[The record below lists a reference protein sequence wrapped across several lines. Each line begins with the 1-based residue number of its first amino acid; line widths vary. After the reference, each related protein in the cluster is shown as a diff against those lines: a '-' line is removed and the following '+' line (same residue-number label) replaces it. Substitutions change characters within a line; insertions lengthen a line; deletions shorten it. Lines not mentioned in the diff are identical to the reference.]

1 MPDEEVKS
9 ILEQLGFSEIGSGPV
24 QSEDEMTVI
33 PLVGPARGDV
43 AEPGNLNFQQTS
55 SYGTMVFENKD
66 KDRDAIVPSNYM
78 VRGRGAQDHAM
89 SGTGVV
95 MKGQKVSFDNACC
108 VEESQG
114 GLLRGGEEVD
124 VLPAA
129 LRKALLD
136 PSIRSRKKYSKLWT
150 KIGSWLRGL
159 NLRHGGRAHIRDFY
173 DEPGIKD
180 ALENF
185 AAAFEPVENQ
195 IGAVILF
202 AGVPV
207 GIEIMPS
214 TLHWEAYW
222 NYLIRGCYGAELI
235 RLKMLGKIRPSALI
249 LPEIPEGS
257 DPEQVEK
264 ILSDFSVH
272 IQEKLL
278 PLLEEIKIKSSNE
291 LGTSGSMKTT
301 LLRTDS
307 DGGGDI
313 IEQDNEPVYL
323 SLVL

>member
-1 MPDEEVKS
+1 MPDEVKN
-9 ILEQLGFSEIGSGPV
+9 ILQELGFSEVGSGPV

-33 PLVGPARGDV
+33 PLVGPARGNV
-43 AEPGNLNFQQTS
+43 AEPTNLQFRQTT
-55 SYGTMVFENKD
+55 SYGTMVFE
-66 KDRDAIVPSNYM
+66 RDAIVPSNYM

-89 SGTGVV
+89 AGSGVIT
-95 MKGQKVSFDNACC
+95 KGERKSFDNACC

-114 GLLRGGEEVD
+114 GLLRGGEEQD

-136 PSIRSRKKYSKLWT
+136 PSIRSQQKYNKLWS

-159 NLRHGGRAHIRDFY
+159 NLKHGGRAHIRDFY
-173 DEPGIKD
+173 DEPGIKE

-214 TLHWEAYW
+214 SQHWESYW
-222 NYLIRGCYGAELI
+222 EYLIRGCYGAELI

-249 LPEIPEGS
+249 LPEIPQGS
-257 DPEQVEK
+257 DADAVEK

-278 PLLEEIKIKSSNE
+278 PLLEEIKIKSSNQ

>member
-1 MPDEEVKS
+1 MPDEIKN
-9 ILEQLGFSEIGSGPV
+9 ILEQLGFSSVGSGPV

-43 AEPGNLNFQQTS
+43 AEPSNLQFQQTS

-66 KDRDAIVPSNYM
+66 TSREAIVPSNYM

-89 SGTGVV
+89 AGAGIV
-95 MKGQKVSFDNACC
+95 MKGQTQRFENACC

-114 GLLRGGEEVD
+114 GLLRGAEDVD

-136 PSIRSRKKYSKLWT
+136 PTIRSRKKYDKLWT
-150 KIGSWLRGL
+150 KIGGWLRGL

-173 DEPGIKD
+173 DEPQIKD

-207 GIEIMPS
+207 GIEIMPTS
-214 TLHWEAYW
+214 QHWESYW
-222 NYLIRGCYGAELI
+222 EYLIRGCYGAELI
-235 RLKMLGKIRPSALI
+235 RLKMLGKIRPSALV
-249 LPEIPEGS
+249 LPEFPEGS
-257 DPEQVEK
+257 TPDDVEK
-264 ILSDFSVH
+264 ILGDFSVH

-278 PLLEEIKIKSSNE
+278 PLLEEIKIKSSRE